1 MGPDDYL
8 ERLLDAVEQN
18 NYWDVEAYCEI
29 ILRKLHHVDPIRQK
43 ELKEYITS
51 LQSAA
56 QKERT
61 DEVEKQD
68 LINQIIDSNKGSTKY
83 NLK

>member
-8 ERLLDAVEQN
+8 EWLLDAVEKN
-18 NYWDVEAYCEI
+18 NYLDVEGYCKV
-29 ILRKLHHVDPIRQK
+29 ILNQLHLVDPAKQK
-43 ELKEYITS
+43 ELKDYITS

-56 QKERT
+56 KTQAKNKE
-61 DEVEKQD
+61 D
-68 LINQIIDSNKGSTKY
+68 LINQILEANKGAAKY